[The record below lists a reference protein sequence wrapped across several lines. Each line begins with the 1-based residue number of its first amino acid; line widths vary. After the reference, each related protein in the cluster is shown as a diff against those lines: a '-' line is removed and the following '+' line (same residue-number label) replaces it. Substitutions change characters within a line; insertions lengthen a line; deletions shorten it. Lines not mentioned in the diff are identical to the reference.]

1 MGMLRKKKEI
11 NPQLITATKSLYQT
25 SRNYVRS
32 KNNTSK
38 ERQGGVLS
46 PLLFIIMIKDR
57 IKKHKN
63 LRNKRL
69 KWYIILSKK
78 AYKKL
83 KDIKKAYKP
92 KNKA

>member
-1 MGMLRKKKEI
+1 
-11 NPQLITATKSLYQT
+11 LYQT

-38 ERQGGVLS
+38 EFITVDGLRQGGVLS

-69 KWYIILSKK
+69 KWHIILSKK
-78 AYKKL
+78 GYKKP
-83 KDIKKAYKP
+83 KKA
-92 KNKA
+92 

>member
-1 MGMLRKKKEI
+1 MGMLRKKQEI

-57 IKKHKN
+57 HKN

-78 AYKKL
+78 AYKKP
-83 KDIKKAYKP
+83 KKT
-92 KNKA
+92 